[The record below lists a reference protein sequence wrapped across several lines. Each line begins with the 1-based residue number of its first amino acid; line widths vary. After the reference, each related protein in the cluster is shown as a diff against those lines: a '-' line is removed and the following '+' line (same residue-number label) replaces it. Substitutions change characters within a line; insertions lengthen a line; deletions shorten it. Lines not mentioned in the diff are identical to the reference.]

1 MFITQTTNTMKTLKA
16 KLSVI
21 VLLTIGAGSAVAQ
34 EYDDMYFS
42 AKDRK
47 QVKYVSDDKAVT
59 QDLNQ
64 VSQVSQNPAESFSSK
79 TVNPEYIA
87 KYQAASQQEA
97 TAEFADDEYFVED
110 YNDNNLNQV
119 TNDFQNSSQ
128 VAVRDRYGNISYF
141 RDYSDV
147 YWSDPFLYEGTVFD
161 PFYRPYYSRFG
172 YGNRWNRPWRSGW
185 SVSVGWGWNSWG
197 YNPWNT
203 GWSFNTGWGWNSPWG
218 FNYGY
223 GYNSWNNGWCPP
235 GYGWGN
241 NVVVINNYENRSNR
255 VYRSGRAS
263 SRSGIVNSNNRRRS
277 IASGN
282 SRVDNDRSST
292 NGRSAVSSTSR
303 SRYISE
309 SNSRRDYDD
318 AQSKYYRRSRS
329 SVSSSSGD
337 DNRSYTSRSRS
348 TSNYTPNSRSY
359 SNSRSSTLNRSS
371 RSSSNNRSY
380 NNRSYNSRSS
390 GSFSRPSNSRSNGYT
405 PNRSSGNNRSS
416 SFNRSSGNSSRSSGV
431 SRSSSSSRSSGSR
444 SSGSS
449 RSSNRRGGN

>member
-1 MFITQTTNTMKTLKA
+1 MKTLKA

-21 VLLTIGAGSAVAQ
+21 VLLAIGAGSAVAQ

-203 GWSFNTGWGWNSPWG
+203 GWSYNAGWGWNYGWG
-218 FNYGY
+218 W
-223 GYNSWNNGWCPP
+223 NSWNNGWCPP
-235 GYGWGN
+235 YYGYNGWGN

-263 SRSGIVNSNNRRRS
+263 SRSGIVNSNSRRRS
-277 IASGN
+277 IASSN

-292 NGRSAVSSTSR
+292 NGRSEVSSTSR

-329 SVSSSSGD
+329 SVSSGD

-348 TSNYTPNSRSY
+348 TSNYTPNSRSNY
-359 SNSRSSTLNRSS
+359 SSRSSTINRSS
-371 RSSSNNRSY
+371 APS
-380 NNRSYNSRSS
+380 NNRSYNSRSYNNSRSS
-390 GSFSRPSNSRSNGYT
+390 GSSYSRPSNSRSNGYS
-405 PNRSSGNNRSS
+405 PSRSSGNSRSSGYNRSSGS
-416 SFNRSSGNSSRSSGV
+416 SSRSSGV